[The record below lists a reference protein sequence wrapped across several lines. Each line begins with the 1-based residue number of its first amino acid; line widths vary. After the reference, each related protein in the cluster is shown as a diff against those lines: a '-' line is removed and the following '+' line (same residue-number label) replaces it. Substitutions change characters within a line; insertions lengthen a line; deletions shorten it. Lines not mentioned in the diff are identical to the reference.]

1 MDNVKLSDIGLGQKV
16 LVLSIEDSELEL
28 ALMRL
33 GLMSGDE
40 VTISDQAPLGG
51 PIALRVPGGKVA
63 IRRSDARHINVRR
76 IA

>member
-1 MDNVKLSDIGLGQKV
+1 MDNVKLSEVGLGQKA
-16 LVLSIEDSELEL
+16 LVLSIENPELEL

-40 VTISDQAPLGG
+40 VTVSDQAPLGG
-51 PIALRVPGGKVA
+51 PIALRIPGGKVA
-63 IRRSDARHINVRR
+63 IRRSDARKIKVRQ